1 MNNRW
6 IIVFD
11 WETDSPNPNT
21 CNPVE
26 LAAVPVNP
34 RTLEIKT
41 DQSFRATIRPDD
53 IDSEEYFTKERQGT
67 IAWHAKQRGVET
79 EEIIADWKQG
89 QSEKVVWKNFCN
101 YCAKYEV
108 DKKPGQWYTEPI
120 PSGYNII
127 GFDLVIANRMV
138 EKYKTKSPFSKVTK
152 IDMMDILF
160 MWFENLDEP
169 SSMKLDA
176 FRDFLGMEAAQAHE
190 ALSDTIDEAEL
201 LVKFMKFHRRQST
214 VGKFKDSFANAKV

>member
-11 WETDSPNPNT
+11 WETDSPNPET

-26 LAAVPVNP
+26 LAAIPVNP
-34 RTLEIKT
+34 RTLEIKKE
-41 DQSFRATIRPDD
+41 QAFRATIRPDG
-53 IDSEEYFTKERQGT
+53 IDTEEYFTKERQDT

-79 EEIIADWKQG
+79 EDIVKDWKTG

-101 YCAKYEV
+101 YCSKYEV

-127 GFDLVIANRMV
+127 GFDLVIANRLA

-176 FRDFLGMEAAQAHE
+176 FRKFLGMNAAQAHE

-214 VGKFKDSFANAKV
+214 VGKFKGAFAR

>member
-11 WETDSPNPNT
+11 WETDGPDPTT

-26 LAAVPVNP
+26 LAAVPVDP
-34 RTLEIKT
+34 RTLEVKT
-41 DQSFRATIRPDD
+41 DQAVIKPDG
-53 IDSEEYFTKERQGT
+53 IDTEEYFTKSRQDT
-67 IAWHAKQRGVET
+67 IAWHAKQRGVSS
-79 EEIIADWKQG
+79 EEIVEDWKSG

-101 YCAKYEV
+101 YCSKYHV
-108 DKKPGQWYTEPI
+108 DKKPGQWFTEPV

-127 GFDLVIANRMV
+127 NFDIPIARRLAK
-138 EKYKTKSPFSKVTK
+138 KYKTKLPFSEVSK

-176 FRDFLGMEAAQAHE
+176 FRKFFGMKAIQAHE

-201 LVKFMKFHRRQST
+201 MVKFIKFHRRQAS
-214 VGKFKDSFANAKV
+214 VGKFKGAFAK

>member
-6 IIVFD
+6 IMVFD
-11 WETDSPNPNT
+11 WETDSPNPET

-26 LAAVPVNP
+26 LAAIPVDP
-34 RTLEIKT
+34 RKLEIKKE
-41 DQSFRATIRPDD
+41 QAFRATIRPDG
-53 IDSEEYFTKERQGT
+53 IDTEEYFTKERQDT
-67 IAWHAKQRGVET
+67 IAWHAKQRGVDT
-79 EEIIADWKQG
+79 EEIVKDWKSG

-127 GFDLVIANRMV
+127 GFDLVIANRLA

-176 FRDFLGMEAAQAHE
+176 FRKFFSMSAKQAHE

-201 LVKFMKFHRRQST
+201 MVKFMKFHRKQST
-214 VGKFKDSFANAKV
+214 VGKFKGAFAR

>member
-11 WETDSPNPNT
+11 WETDGPDPTT

-26 LAAVPVNP
+26 LAAVPVDP
-34 RTLEIKT
+34 RTLEVKT
-41 DQSFRATIRPDD
+41 DQAFKAVIKPDG
-53 IDSEEYFTKERQGT
+53 IDTEEYFTKSRQDT
-67 IAWHAKQRGVET
+67 IAWHAKQRGVSS
-79 EEIIADWKQG
+79 EEIVEDWKSG

-101 YCAKYEV
+101 YCSKYHV
-108 DKKPGQWYTEPI
+108 DKKPGQWFTEPV

-127 GFDLVIANRMV
+127 NFDIPIARRLAK
-138 EKYKTKSPFSKVTK
+138 KYKTKLPFSEVSK

-176 FRDFLGMEAAQAHE
+176 FRKFFGMKAIQAHE

-201 LVKFMKFHRRQST
+201 MVKFIKFHRRQAS
-214 VGKFKDSFANAKV
+214 VGKFKGAFAK

>member
-11 WETDSPNPNT
+11 WETDGPDPTT

-26 LAAVPVNP
+26 LAAVPVDP
-34 RTLEIKT
+34 RTLEVKT
-41 DQSFRATIRPDD
+41 DQAFKAVIKPDG
-53 IDSEEYFTKERQGT
+53 IDTEEYFTKARQDT
-67 IAWHAKQRGVET
+67 IAWHAKQRGVSS
-79 EEIIADWKQG
+79 EEIVEDWKSG

-101 YCAKYEV
+101 YCSKYHV
-108 DKKPGQWYTEPI
+108 DKKPGQWFTEPV

-127 GFDLVIANRMV
+127 NFDIPIARRLAK
-138 EKYKTKSPFSKVTK
+138 KYKTKLPFSEVSK

-176 FRDFLGMEAAQAHE
+176 FRKFFGMKAIQAHE

-201 LVKFMKFHRRQST
+201 MVKFIKFHRRQAS
-214 VGKFKDSFANAKV
+214 VGKFKGAFAK

>member
-11 WETDSPNPNT
+11 WETDGPDPTT

-26 LAAVPVNP
+26 LAAVPVDP
-34 RTLEIKT
+34 RTLEVKT
-41 DQSFRATIRPDD
+41 DQAFKAVIKPDG
-53 IDSEEYFTKERQGT
+53 IDTEEYFTKSRQDT
-67 IAWHAKQRGVET
+67 IAWHAKQRGVSS
-79 EEIIADWKQG
+79 EEIVEDWKSG

-101 YCAKYEV
+101 YCSKYHV
-108 DKKPGQWYTEPI
+108 DKEPGQWFTEPV

-127 GFDLVIANRMV
+127 NFDIPIARRLAK
-138 EKYKTKSPFSKVTK
+138 KYKTKLPFSEVSK

-176 FRDFLGMEAAQAHE
+176 FRKFFGMKAIQAHE

-201 LVKFMKFHRRQST
+201 MVKFIKFHRRQAS
-214 VGKFKDSFANAKV
+214 VGKFKGAFAK